1 MKPLRE
7 YIQKTIKL
15 LMEEKYPTPP
25 EILGALE
32 DNLQLKPVVRYV
44 DHIKAVNSVPP
55 SYEIFLHNTQ
65 SFILAV
71 EQTSIVAKINSKDY
85 WLSMNEE
92 NEARKALNRLL
103 TQPLPPKVS
112 GEEEVSDEETF
123 DDIDSGDA
131 EMEAD
136 PIEPEV

>member
-7 YIQKTIKL
+7 HIQKTIKI

-32 DNLQLKPVVRYV
+32 DNLQLKPIVRYV

-65 SFILAV
+65 SFTLAV
-71 EQTSIVAKINSKDY
+71 EQTSIVAKISNKDY

-92 NEARKALNRLL
+92 NEAIKALNRLL
-103 TQPLPPKVS
+103 TAPLPPKA
-112 GEEEVSDEETF
+112 GGDEESSAEETF
-123 DDIDSGDA
+123 DDLDGGDS

-136 PIEPEV
+136 SEPEA

>member
-1 MKPLRE
+1 
-7 YIQKTIKL
+7 
-15 LMEEKYPTPP
+15 MEEKYPTPP

-112 GEEEVSDEETF
+112 GDEEVSDEETF

-131 EMEAD
+131 EMETD
-136 PIEPEV
+136 EPEV

>member
-1 MKPLRE
+1 
-7 YIQKTIKL
+7 
-15 LMEEKYPTPP
+15 MEEKYPTPP

-65 SFILAV
+65 SFTLAV

-112 GEEEVSDEETF
+112 GDEEVSDEETF

-131 EMEAD
+131 EMETD
-136 PIEPEV
+136 EPEA

>member
-1 MKPLRE
+1 
-7 YIQKTIKL
+7 
-15 LMEEKYPTPP
+15 MEEKYPTPP

-92 NEARKALNRLL
+92 NEAKKALNRLL
-103 TQPLPPKVS
+103 TQPLPPKTS

-123 DDIDSGDA
+123 DDLDA
-131 EMEAD
+131 LISQMDAD
-136 PIEPEV
+136 CTHARKSLAAL

>member
-1 MKPLRE
+1 
-7 YIQKTIKL
+7 
-15 LMEEKYPTPP
+15 MEEKYPTPP

-65 SFILAV
+65 SFTLAV

-112 GEEEVSDEETF
+112 GDEEVSDEETF

-131 EMEAD
+131 EMETD
-136 PIEPEV
+136 EPEV